1 MSYPENVDTFVS
13 KLNKKQD
20 DSVYVIEEKIS
31 IKEGKYE
38 GILEHDNINNKTIK
52 VYTGPKLTGEE
63 VTNVIISIPTE
74 TPWKRHIKLFADAEQ
89 VYITYETTGDIVEAD
104 DINNLQN
111 SISATQIEIDT
122 YKLVGHINGGTF

>member
-1 MSYPENVDTFVS
+1 MSYPQNIDTFVS

-31 IKEGKYE
+31 INEGKYE

-63 VTNVIISIPTE
+63 VTNVIISIPTD
-74 TPWKRHIKLFADAEQ
+74 TPWKRYIKLFADAEQ
-89 VYITYETTGDIVEAD
+89 VYITYETTGDMVEAD

-122 YKLVGHINGGTF
+122 YKLAGHINGGTF